1 MLLQHYQKKK
11 KEKKN
16 SLLFTLEI
24 HIRRCKPTQNFQY
37 HKNFKTKCGSK
48 ILMQQT
54 DCLNCFLYY
63 HYHLEKMNRS

>member
-24 HIRRCKPTQNFQY
+24 HIRRCKPIQNFQY

-48 ILMQQT
+48 ILHIREENSVT
-54 DCLNCFLYY
+54 NHCYCLDAAN
-63 HYHLEKMNRS
+63 